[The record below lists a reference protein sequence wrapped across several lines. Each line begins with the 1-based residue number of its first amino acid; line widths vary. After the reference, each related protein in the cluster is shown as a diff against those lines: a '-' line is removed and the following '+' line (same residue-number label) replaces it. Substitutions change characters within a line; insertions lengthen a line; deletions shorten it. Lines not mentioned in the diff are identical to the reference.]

1 MKINKRDNKEK
12 TLDEALKDI
21 EVVNDI
27 ESNVSE
33 SEEPTINLDDLLEL
47 ENELE
52 GLGNDSFNFD
62 DAPIVPSK
70 EVVSESESETKLEEN
85 KEPLTTNNKKKV
97 SIMKFPNKDKKV
109 EAKVEEIGLENVLD
123 EELLNDEL
131 DEESEVT
138 LDDIHAALHDPKH
151 DYHAVKWYE
160 KGLNIGVISIV
171 TVLLI
176 SVGYQFGLGDQ
187 IKEGYQHMQLIVGN
201 ANVGGRAEELKEE
214 AMNETGLKGS
224 ETTGSESSS
233 GEIVAN
239 ETDTA
244 VLELTPEEE
253 AMMLAAEEEA
263 RLLAEQYAEIEAEAA
278 SAEVDQTTGMVSPGR
293 YIVGQSLAAGTYY
306 AGTGSYT
313 IWNSMAE
320 VQMNVDP
327 SVIYV
332 NLYKEVVLAEGQV
345 LQFTAG
351 TLADSENR
359 PSRQV
364 TTLTAGDDYIVGKDL
379 AAGEY
384 EIVNVE
390 GRENKVKLQIV
401 PIKEEDYRIT
411 VNEKTYTAFKVG
423 DKLTADKELLIY
435 LAK

>member
-1 MKINKRDNKEK
+1 MKINKRDNKDNKEK
-12 TLDEALKDI
+12 TLDEAL
-21 EVVNDI
+21 NDI
-27 ESNVSE
+27 EKVEGLE

-62 DAPIVPSK
+62 ETPIEASK
-70 EVVSESESETKLEEN
+70 EEETKVEET
-85 KEPLTTNNKKKV
+85 KEPLTTNAKKKV
-97 SIMKFPNKDKKV
+97 SIMKFPNKDKKF
-109 EAKVEEIGLENVLD
+109 EAKAEEVGLETVLD
-123 EELLNDEL
+123 EELLNDDL

-151 DYHAVKWYE
+151 EYHAVKWYE

-201 ANVGGRAEELKEE
+201 ANVGGRAVELKEE

-224 ETTGSESSS
+224 ETGSESSS

-332 NLYKEVVLAEGQV
+332 NLYKELVLAEGQV

-384 EIVNVE
+384 EIVNVQ

>member
-12 TLDEALKDI
+12 TLDEAL
-21 EVVNDI
+21 NDI
-27 ESNVSE
+27 EEVENLDDIAGE
-33 SEEPTINLDDLLEL
+33 GEEPTINLDDLLEL

-52 GLGNDSFNFD
+52 GLGSDSFNFN
-62 DAPIVPSK
+62 
-70 EVVSESESETKLEEN
+70 ESENSKQAEVRIGNERE
-85 KEPLTTNNKKKV
+85 EPLTKEENVTVAKKDKPKV
-97 SIMKFPNKDKKV
+97 SVMKFPNKK
-109 EAKVEEIGLENVLD
+109 EKVEELNLEEVLD
-123 EELLNDEL
+123 ETLLNVNEDE
-131 DEESEVT
+131 EESEVT

-151 DYHAVKWYE
+151 EYHTVKWYE
-160 KGLNIGVISIV
+160 KGLNIGVVSVV

-176 SVGYQFGLGDQ
+176 AVGYQFGLGEQ

-214 AMNETGLKGS
+214 AMNETGLQGS

-332 NLYKEVVLAEGQV
+332 SLYKEVVLAEGQV

-384 EIVNVE
+384 EIVNVQ

-411 VNEKTYTAFKVG
+411 VNEKTYAAFKVG

>member
-27 ESNVSE
+27 ESGSIE

-62 DAPIVPSK
+62 VAPIVPSK
-70 EVVSESESETKLEEN
+70 EEVEET
-85 KEPLTTNNKKKV
+85 KEPLTTNAKKKV

-109 EAKVEEIGLENVLD
+109 EEKFEEIGLEDVLD

-138 LDDIHAALHDPKH
+138 LDDIHAALHDPNH

-224 ETTGSESSS
+224 ETGSETSS

-278 SAEVDQTTGMVSPGR
+278 SAEINQTTGMVSPGR

-320 VQMNVDP
+320 VQMNVEP

-332 NLYKEVVLAEGQV
+332 NLYKEVVLSEGQV

-384 EIVNVE
+384 EIVNVA

-411 VNEKTYTAFKVG
+411 VNEKTYAAFKVG

>member
-1 MKINKRDNKEK
+1 MKNNKSDNKEK

-27 ESNVSE
+27 ESGSNE

-52 GLGNDSFNFD
+52 GLGNDSFHFD

-70 EVVSESESETKLEEN
+70 EEVEET
-85 KEPLTTNNKKKV
+85 KEPLTTNAKKKV

-109 EAKVEEIGLENVLD
+109 EEKVEEIGLEDVLD

-131 DEESEVT
+131 DEESELT
-138 LDDIHAALHDPKH
+138 LDDIHDALHDPNH
-151 DYHAVKWYE
+151 DYHDVKWYE

-201 ANVGGRAEELKEE
+201 ANVGGRAVELKEE

-224 ETTGSESSS
+224 ETGSETSS
-233 GEIVAN
+233 GEIGAN

-263 RLLAEQYAEIEAEAA
+263 RLLAEQYAAIEAEAA
-278 SAEVDQTTGMVSPGR
+278 SAEINQTTGMVYPGR
-293 YIVGQSLAAGTYY
+293 YIIGQSLAAGTYY

-327 SVIYV
+327 SVINV
-332 NLYKEVVLAEGQV
+332 NLYKEVELKEGQV

-351 TLADSENR
+351 TLTDIENR

-411 VNEKTYTAFKVG
+411 VNEKTYAAFKVG